1 MRIFLASPQQPSCY
15 LLHPLGIGKF
25 RLRRKSIL
33 ADTSYT

>member
-15 LLHPLGIGKF
+15 LLHPLVIGKF

-33 ADTSYT
+33 AATRHT